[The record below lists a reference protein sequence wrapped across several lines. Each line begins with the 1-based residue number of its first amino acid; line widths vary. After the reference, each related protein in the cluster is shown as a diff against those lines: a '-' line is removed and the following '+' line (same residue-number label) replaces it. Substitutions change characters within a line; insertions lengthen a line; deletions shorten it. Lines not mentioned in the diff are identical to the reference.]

1 MKEKQ
6 GKKEHVKKITMPHI
20 LVLFPIIIVAFSLLT
35 YVLPGGSYQLDEAGR
50 VIAGTFTPANAVP
63 FSPWKA
69 LLNVRS
75 GVIAQA
81 NMISQMLIIGGAIS
95 VVLATECFENIMNY
109 AVYKLQDKSVK
120 IMVPSI
126 VVMMSLLGAFAG
138 TDSMIIFVTVGILIC
153 RKLKL
158 DRICAMA
165 MFYLGY
171 LIGQG
176 ASITSTVLINV
187 QTLAEVE
194 PLSDMFVRVPIWIVF
209 TAVNAAY
216 CTRYALKVYHDPN
229 RSLLGCVLTETEDM
243 GEIKKVDLPVT
254 SIIIA
259 VLLFATY
266 IFYAFG
272 SKTWGWGLDHLF
284 ALVILLAIASAIIGR
299 MPANKAAQTY
309 FKGAQSMGGICVVFG
324 LAKVVGNIITESTTV
339 YWMAEVASTTFGKL
353 GTIGAVLAI
362 YVFILLFNLLIPSSS
377 SKAAVL
383 MPLLCPICD
392 VLGIT
397 RGLLVTI
404 YMIGDSLTNT
414 LTPVSG
420 PLCGSLGLADV
431 DYTDWLKYAAPL
443 MGILIVVGAV
453 LLAIIS
459 GTGALA

>member
-1 MKEKQ
+1 MKKQ
-6 GKKEHVKKITMPHI
+6 KEPGKKITVPHI
-20 LVLFPIIIVAFSLLT
+20 LVLFPLIILAFSLLT

-50 VIAGTFTPANAVP
+50 VIAGTFTPATAVP

-75 GVIAQA
+75 GIIAQA
-81 NMISQMLIIGGAIS
+81 SMISQMLVIGGAIT

-109 AVYKLQDKSVK
+109 CVYKLQDKSVK
-120 IMVPSI
+120 ILVPSI

-138 TDSMIIFVTVGILIC
+138 SDSMIIFVTVGILIC

-187 QTLAEVE
+187 QTLAEVK
-194 PLSDMFVRVPIWIVF
+194 PLSDMLVRIPIWIVF
-209 TAVNAAY
+209 TAVNAFW
-216 CTRYALKVYHDPN
+216 CTRYALKVSRDPN
-229 RSLLGCVLTETEDM
+229 RSVLGCVLTETDDM
-243 GEIKKVDLPVT
+243 GEIKEVKLPVS

-259 VLLFATY
+259 VLMFATY
-266 IFYAFG
+266 ILYAYG
-272 SKTWGWGLDHLF
+272 GTTWGWDLDYLF
-284 ALVILLAIASAIIGR
+284 ALVILMAVASAVIAR
-299 MPANKAAQTY
+299 MPANTAGQKF
-309 FKGAQSMGGICVVFG
+309 FKGAQDMGGICLVFG

-339 YWMAEVASTTFGKL
+339 YWMAEVASNTFGKL
-353 GTIGAVLAI
+353 GVIGAVLAI
-362 YVFILLFNLLIPSSS
+362 YVFILIFNLLIPSSS

-443 MGILIVVGAV
+443 MGVLIVVGAIM
-453 LLAIIS
+453 LGIIS
-459 GTGALA
+459 GTGVLA

>member
-1 MKEKQ
+1 MEN
-6 GKKEHVKKITMPHI
+6 KKEHVKKVTMPHI
-20 LVLFPIIIVAFSLLT
+20 LVLFPIIIIVFSLLT
-35 YVLPGGSYQLDEAGR
+35 YVLPGGSYELDSAGK
-50 VIAGTFTPANAVP
+50 VIAGTFTPAEAVP

-69 LLNVRS
+69 LLSVRS
-75 GVIAQA
+75 GIIAQA
-81 NMISQMLIIGGAIS
+81 SMISQMLVIGGAIS

-120 IMVPSI
+120 ILVPCI
-126 VVMMSLLGAFAG
+126 VTMMSLLGAFAG
-138 TDSMIIFVTVGILIC
+138 SDSMIIFVTVGILIC

-187 QTLAEVE
+187 QTMAEVP
-194 PLSDMFVRVPIWIVF
+194 PLSDMAVRVPIWIIF
-209 TAVNAAY
+209 TAVNAFY

-229 RSLLGCVLTETEDM
+229 RSLLGCVLEETEDM
-243 GEIKKVDLPVT
+243 GEIKEMKTPVT
-254 SIIIA
+254 SIVLA
-259 VLLFATY
+259 VLMFATY
-266 IFYAFG
+266 VLYAIG
-272 SKTWGWGLDHLF
+272 GKNWGWGLDYLF
-284 ALVILLAIASAIIGR
+284 ALVILLAIASAIIAR

-309 FKGAQSMGGICVVFG
+309 FKGAQSMGGICLVFG
-324 LAKVVGNIITESTTV
+324 LAKVVGTIITESTTV
-339 YWMAEVASTTFGKL
+339 YWLAEVASNTFGKL
-353 GTIGAVLAI
+353 GTVGAVLAI

-392 VLGIT
+392 VLGIA
-397 RGLLVTI
+397 RGLLVTV

-420 PLCGSLGLADV
+420 PLCGSLGLAEV
-431 DYTDWLKYAAPL
+431 DYTDWIKYAAPL
-443 MGILIVVGAV
+443 MGILIVVGAIC
-453 LLAIIS
+453 LAVIS
-459 GTGALA
+459 AMGIFA

>member
-216 CTRYALKVYHDPN
+216 CTRYALKVYH
-229 RSLLGCVLTETEDM
+229 E
-243 GEIKKVDLPVT
+243 
-254 SIIIA
+254 
-259 VLLFATY
+259 
-266 IFYAFG
+266 
-272 SKTWGWGLDHLF
+272 
-284 ALVILLAIASAIIGR
+284 IGR
-299 MPANKAAQTY
+299 AH
-309 FKGAQSMGGICVVFG
+309 V
-324 LAKVVGNIITESTTV
+324 
-339 YWMAEVASTTFGKL
+339 
-353 GTIGAVLAI
+353 
-362 YVFILLFNLLIPSSS
+362 
-377 SKAAVL
+377 
-383 MPLLCPICD
+383 
-392 VLGIT
+392 
-397 RGLLVTI
+397 
-404 YMIGDSLTNT
+404 
-414 LTPVSG
+414 
-420 PLCGSLGLADV
+420 
-431 DYTDWLKYAAPL
+431 
-443 MGILIVVGAV
+443 
-453 LLAIIS
+453 
-459 GTGALA
+459 